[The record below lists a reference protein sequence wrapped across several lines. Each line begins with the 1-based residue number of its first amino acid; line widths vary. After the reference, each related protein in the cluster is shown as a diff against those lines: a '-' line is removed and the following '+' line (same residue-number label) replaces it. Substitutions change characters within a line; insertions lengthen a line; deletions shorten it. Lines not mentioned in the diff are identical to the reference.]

1 MTKYPTE
8 NPNTVCIYVIS
19 ILPTIPGT
27 DTNVTPDK
35 EAPIIPNETI
45 YQGDWRFPRKNASLL
60 VVRRLVIREMSNSS
74 PK

>member
-45 YQGDWRFPRKNASLL
+45 SGAIGDFPEKMHHYWLYAGW
-60 VVRRLVIREMSNSS
+60 
-74 PK
+74 